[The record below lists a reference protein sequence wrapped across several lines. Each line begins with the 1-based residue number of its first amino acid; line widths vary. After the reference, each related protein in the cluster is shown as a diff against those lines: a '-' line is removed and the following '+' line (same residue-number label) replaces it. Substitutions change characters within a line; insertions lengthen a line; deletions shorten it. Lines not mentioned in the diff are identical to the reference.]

1 MASVNKFDFSTL
13 LGKLYI
19 QLQKFLTGKLIQ
31 EICPL
36 EKVINQKTDEFDVI
50 IFCILLTS
58 IDETSGLGQELHD
71 VEFIILE
78 EGGKITG
85 ER

>member
-1 MASVNKFDFSTL
+1 MIK
-13 LGKLYI
+13 
-19 QLQKFLTGKLIQ
+19 
-31 EICPL
+31 
-36 EKVINQKTDEFDVI
+36 QKTDEFDVI